1 MGERLIIRSEAIEIA
16 GAGPV
21 IAFIDRDIA
30 RALSAE
36 IAENHRLAF
45 ARSFAHAVMVEGWH
59 VRGIE
64 TSLST
69 LSNTELV
76 PLSPDAKSAATRL
89 GAATAMLEPRAAAY
103 FVGTV
108 YMTALPETY
117 RATHGIFYT
126 PPELVDRLV
135 MMAEQA
141 GVAWDTCRALDP
153 ACGGGAF
160 LLPIALRMV
169 AAMKR
174 ADPVFILQQLGARLR
189 GFDLDPFGAWLAQ
202 AALEMALQDVVRAAG
217 RPAPKMIETRDSLD
231 LKKADYGIYDL
242 VIGNPPY
249 GRVSPPPDRRA
260 LFKRSIYGHANLYG
274 LFTDAAL
281 RWAKDGGIIG
291 YVTPTSMLSGL
302 YYKALRGLLAAEAP
316 LLAVNFVSE
325 RNGVFADVLQETI
338 LATYR
343 KGGSVR
349 ASNVGFIAID
359 GDGQA
364 RFRKAGAFILPA
376 HPDAP
381 WLLPRVP
388 GQAALVRRMAAMPH
402 RLADYGYGV
411 STGPLVWN
419 RFKPQF
425 QDERMTSAYPV
436 IWAESVTSDGRFH
449 WRSEKR
455 NHAPWFAARRP
466 KDNWLVV
473 TRPCVLLQR
482 TTAKEQPRRLIAA
495 ELPESFIRRY
505 KGVIVENH
513 LNMVR
518 AITPNPK
525 VPAAV
530 IAALLNSAAVDAAFR
545 CINGSVAVSA
555 FELEEL
561 PLPAPAVLA
570 RVAKLIAAEA
580 TAKEVEAVIAA
591 AYARCD
597 GATAA

>member
-1 MGERLIIRSEAIEIA
+1 MGKGLITRSERIEIA
-16 GAGPV
+16 GVSPV
-21 IAFIDRDIA
+21 IAPVDRDVA
-30 RALSAE
+30 RALSAG

-45 ARSFAHAVMVEGWH
+45 AQSFAHTVMVACWH
-59 VRGIE
+59 ERGIE
-64 TSLST
+64 T
-69 LSNTELV
+69 
-76 PLSPDAKSAATRL
+76 PLSPLSNIELVALSATAKTAAKRL
-89 GAATAMLEPRAAAY
+89 GAATAALEPRAAGY

-108 YMTALPETY
+108 YMAALPETH

-141 GVAWDTCRALDP
+141 GVAWETCRALDP

-174 ADPVFILQQLGARLR
+174 ADPAFILQQLGARLR

-202 AALEMALQDVVRAAG
+202 AALEMALQHIIRAAG
-217 RPAPKMIETRDSLD
+217 RPAPKMVETRDSLD
-231 LKKADYGIYDL
+231 LKRADHGVYDL

-249 GRVSPPPDRRA
+249 GRFSPAPDRRA

-274 LFTDAAL
+274 LFTDAAQ
-281 RWAKDGGIIG
+281 RWAKVGGIIG

-302 YYKALRGLLAAEAP
+302 YYKMLRALIAAEAP
-316 LLAVNFVSE
+316 PLAVSFVSE
-325 RNGVFADVLQETI
+325 RNGVFADVLQETF

-343 KGGSVR
+343 RGGPVQ
-349 ASNVGFIAID
+349 AIDVGFIAI
-359 GDGQA
+359 GGGGSA
-364 RFRKAGAFILPA
+364 RFRKAGAFALPA
-376 HPDAP
+376 RPDAP

-388 GQAALVRRMAAMPH
+388 GQAALTRRMRTMPH

-419 RFKPQF
+419 RFKSHF
-425 QDERMTSAYPV
+425 RDDRAAGAYPV
-436 IWAESVTSDGRFH
+436 IWAESVTSDGRFE

-455 NHAPWFAARRP
+455 NHVPWFAPRRP
-466 KDNWLVV
+466 KDDWLIV

-495 ELPESFIRRY
+495 DLPESFIRRY

-518 AITPNPK
+518 ATIPNPT

-561 PLPAPAVLA
+561 PLPAPTVLA
-570 RVAKLIAAEA
+570 KVAKLIAGRG
-580 TAKEVEAVIAA
+580 TAKEFEAVIAA

-597 GATAA
+597 GSAAA